1 MLAQRLR
8 RWPNIKTTLFQYIV
22 LLGCILSRTDRE
34 YRCYKNTV
42 CRFISQIEPPNN
54 IWDILPETVNA
65 RVAIL
70 RYWRKPQPF
79 ANSDYIGIVF
89 KSKRFNNIQCN
100 SCRLQ
105 SAYRV
110 ANSVSGG
117 RIRDDGMTGVTV
129 RRSTNVP
136 HPHLSQIINIPKIQ
150 PIHSL
155 HYVLLQYILCS
166 GFSAVISSFQR
177 YYPIQTK
184 FCERFECFG

>member
-8 RWPNIKTTLFQYIV
+8 CWPNNKTTLFQHIV
-22 LLGCILSRTDRE
+22 LLGCTLSRTDRE

-42 CRFISQIEPPNN
+42 WRFISQIKPPKN

-65 RVAIL
+65 RGAIL
-70 RYWRKPQPF
+70 RYWRIPQPF

-89 KSKRFNNIQCN
+89 KSKRFNNIQYN

-136 HPHLSQIINIPKIQ
+136 HPHFSHNPHTQNTTHPPLTLCPTAVDI
-150 PIHSL
+150 L
-155 HYVLLQYILCS
+155 YLCS
-166 GFSAVISSFQR
+166 GFSAVISF
-177 YYPIQTK
+177 
-184 FCERFECFG
+184 F